1 MVRIRLSKN
10 EKRVFRN
17 VAAQLEYWPGGM
29 SEEEISH
36 ALCGLERVGLVK
48 VMWASGMKPVAAD
61 LTGFGKAYL
70 DFNPHLWNPLNW
82 VKLGAIAA
90 ILSALIGG
98 LALIIACT
106 K

>member
-1 MVRIRLSKN
+1 M
-10 EKRVFRN
+10 FRN

-36 ALCGLERVGLVK
+36 ALCALEKESLVK
-48 VMWASGMKPVAAD
+48 VMWATGMSPVAAD

-70 DFNPHLWNPLNW
+70 DFNPHLRNPLNW
-82 VKLGAIAA
+82 VKVGAIAA

-98 LALIIACT
+98 LALVITCS
-106 K
+106 KL